1 MIPPGECVYAGRTR
15 RKPTQKQRPALGT
28 EKSNPSKRHR
38 DRLNAELDH
47 LASLL
52 PLPPDIISKLDKL
65 SVLRLSVSYLR
76 VKSFFQ
82 AVQDRRARR
91 PVAGASAPGDIHPR
105 GGSAVLEGRLLLESL
120 DGFALV
126 VSAEGSI
133 FYASATI
140 VDYLG
145 FHQTDVMHQS
155 VYDYIH
161 VDDRQDFCRQLH
173 WAMDPPHAVSAEA
186 GRSSPG
192 EDPILGQLLRAQ
204 DGGPGVSAEFAA
216 FLTRCF
222 VCRVRCLLD
231 STSGFL
237 TMQFQGKLKFL
248 FGQKKKAPSG
258 SVLPP
263 RLSLFCIA
271 VPVLPPPTVS
281 TPAPLLLP
289 KHRVD
294 PADTRCPWRLLDEL
308 QALPCALWVKAT
320 WTLCDAG
327 LHKRPSHVAGRNN
340 GGSCF
345 SMFRTM
351 PDAGQWA
358 RAPCLCLRSSPEE
371 ALEDEE
377 EELPWMSYPGIQAP
391 AGAFRGSSA
400 PHLPNHLPGCASRRS
415 KPLQDRAQG
424 PGPLAATQLTQ
435 GAQVSIKI
443 EKDPGPDDTLRD
455 YDPSQLWPGAGDVAR
470 TPLAAFPA
478 RVHLKAEPDSWHQV
492 YTPALGH
499 GVLGAPLHGRE
510 QPPFCR
516 PLCACLE
523 PLHSLPGLQH
533 PEPLCMAGC
542 HEHQPPAPGAAPT
555 VKREPLDS
563 PTWAVASRGTESEL
577 FPQGAVTT
585 LTPPRAAEC
594 PFPS

>member
-1 MIPPGECVYAGRTR
+1 MGLSWMGVCPGVQT
-15 RKPTQKQRPALGT
+15 
-28 EKSNPSKRHR
+28 
-38 DRLNAELDH
+38 
-47 LASLL
+47 
-52 PLPPDIISKLDKL
+52 PDVDPMA
-65 SVLRLSVSYLR
+65 SVL
-76 VKSFFQ
+76 
-82 AVQDRRARR
+82 
-91 PVAGASAPGDIHPR
+91 
-105 GGSAVLEGRLLLESL
+105 
-120 DGFALV
+120 
-126 VSAEGSI
+126 
-133 FYASATI
+133 
-140 VDYLG
+140 
-145 FHQTDVMHQS
+145 
-155 VYDYIH
+155 
-161 VDDRQDFCRQLH
+161 CR
-173 WAMDPPHAVSAEA
+173 
-186 GRSSPG
+186 
-192 EDPILGQLLRAQ
+192 
-204 DGGPGVSAEFAA
+204 
-216 FLTRCF
+216 
-222 VCRVRCLLD
+222 
-231 STSGFL
+231 
-237 TMQFQGKLKFL
+237 
-248 FGQKKKAPSG
+248 
-258 SVLPP
+258 
-263 RLSLFCIA
+263 
-271 VPVLPPPTVS
+271 
-281 TPAPLLLP
+281 
-289 KHRVD
+289 
-294 PADTRCPWRLLDEL
+294 
-308 QALPCALWVKAT
+308 
-320 WTLCDAG
+320 
-327 LHKRPSHVAGRNN
+327 
-340 GGSCF
+340 
-345 SMFRTM
+345 
-351 PDAGQWA
+351 
-358 RAPCLCLRSSPEE
+358 
-371 ALEDEE
+371 DEE
-377 EELPWMSYPGIQAP
+377 EELYAGARGHRCTCRLETPRSTQSPGWTASTHGDGGGARLRPPCVRAGPCSPWMSYPGIQAP

>member
-1 MIPPGECVYAGRTR
+1 MGTARSGAANARIDCGVPSGVRSEVTKGWYSHAAATPGPGTLPRGARASASPSRVQTMIPPGECVYAGRTR

-91 PVAGASAPGDIHPR
+91 PVAGASVPGDIHPR

-186 GRSSPG
+186 GRSSP
-192 EDPILGQLLRAQ
+192 EDPILGRLLRAQ
-204 DGGPGVSAEFAA
+204 DGGPGAPAEFAA

-271 VPVLPPPTVS
+271 VPVLPPPTAVVS
-281 TPAPLLLP
+281 TQGTLLLP

-294 PADTRCPWRLLDEL
+294 PADTR
-308 QALPCALWVKAT
+308 AKAT

-340 GGSCF
+340 GGSCI
-345 SMFRTM
+345 SMFRTT

-358 RAPCLCLRSSPEE
+358 RAPCLRLRSSPEE
-371 ALEDEE
+371 ALGQ
-377 EELPWMSYPGIQAP
+377 S
-391 AGAFRGSSA
+391 
-400 PHLPNHLPGCASRRS
+400 S

-424 PGPLAATQLTQ
+424 PGPR

-443 EKDPGPDDTLRD
+443 EKDPGPDDTLDD
-455 YDPSQLWPGAGDVAR
+455 YGPGQLWPGAGDVAR

-499 GVLGAPLHGRE
+499 GVLGAPLHAFRHRKRKRFSASTSYRFRE
-510 QPPFCR
+510 
-516 PLCACLE
+516 
-523 PLHSLPGLQH
+523 
-533 PEPLCMAGC
+533 
-542 HEHQPPAPGAAPT
+542 
-555 VKREPLDS
+555 
-563 PTWAVASRGTESEL
+563 
-577 FPQGAVTT
+577 AVT
-585 LTPPRAAEC
+585 AAARSA
-594 PFPS
+594 PLV